1 MFSQDQQKIV
11 NVIVTTTDGVEIEG
25 RLVCGL
31 SGLVDVV
38 LNNESQFIQLIHENG
53 DSSFLSKRQI
63 IKLLPQKSKNQTLPK
78 LKVSDNI
85 GGNWAEILGVSYAAT
100 TQEVKQAYHN
110 LAKSY
115 HPDLFSIDMPIEV
128 KQYASTMLSRIN
140 VAYEQYKSLKK
151 AA

>member
-1 MFSQDQQKIV
+1 MFTQDQQKKV
-11 NVIVTTTDGVEIEG
+11 EVIVTTTDGIELEG
-25 RLVCGL
+25 KLICGL
-31 SGLVDVV
+31 SGLVDAV
-38 LNNESQFIQLIHENG
+38 LNNESQFIQLVHEDG
-53 DSSFLSKRQI
+53 ESTFLSKRQI
-63 IKLLPQKSKNQTLPK
+63 IKLLPKKSQNQSIPK

-85 GGNWAEILGVSYAAT
+85 GGNWAEILGVGYSANSE
-100 TQEVKQAYHN
+100 QVKQAYHN

-115 HPDLFSIDMPIEV
+115 HPDLFSIDMPLEV